1 MRLFFVVLL
10 IHCSGFTYNQQCAK
24 FPSHKGSSVGITNWS
39 KLLHKKRASLAV
51 IGFVHYKTFNT
62 KKNGN
67 YIAIEVEGYRKRR
80 LDRNEKNEDREGFT
94 VAFARTDVQLL

>member
-10 IHCSGFTYNQQCAK
+10 IHSSGFTYSQQCAK
-24 FPSHKGSSVGITNWS
+24 FPSHKGSSVVIANWS

-62 KKNGN
+62 KNGN
-67 YIAIEVEGYRKRR
+67 YVAIEVEGYRKRR
-80 LDRNEKNEDREGFT
+80 LDRNKKKEDPEGFI
-94 VAFARTDVQLL
+94 VPFARTDVQLL